1 MRTDVNDE
9 QWGWTDWKSPRKNRM
24 CLILSPRQIT
34 RSMFNNFKYH
44 AVPIILIYLYCSC
57 YLCANAVFILWL
69 HHVLVYVF
77 FRSFTWFFLYSVR
90 GGCHWLRRILW
101 ALERYNTKHTY
112 SFITDKNRSRFVLI
126 ASSRR
131 CSDVVRYKQ
140 STFLARCFPF
150 EEIFF
155 HFT

>member
-1 MRTDVNDE
+1 
-9 QWGWTDWKSPRKNRM
+9 M

-77 FRSFTWFFLYSVR
+77 FLVLLRDFFY
-90 GGCHWLRRILW
+90 
-101 ALERYNTKHTY
+101 AQ
-112 SFITDKNRSRFVLI
+112 FVVVAIDCVGYYEHLNDIIQNIHI
-126 ASSRR
+126 ASSLTKTGVVLF
-131 CSDVVRYKQ
+131 SLHHHDDVAMWCATNRAHFSRVVSHLKKYFSILRKSIILIY
-140 STFLARCFPF
+140 CF
-150 EEIFF
+150 
-155 HFT
+155 